1 MSARTILTSSA
12 RQASSALR
20 LNASRSLQ
28 VSVRSSSKAPLS
40 ITVPASW
47 QSVALRQFQTSSICL
62 REAPKD
68 AQWSKKGDVSYDEV
82 KKLSS
87 QPTGE
92 VTIID
97 VREPDEVAAGMIP
110 SAVNV
115 PLTKF
120 EDAFNKNGGAN
131 FQQEYSFPRPGF
143 DDKVIFYCR
152 SGKRSAQAQDIA
164 KKNGWQK

>member
-1 MSARTILTSSA
+1 MATRSLLTGSA

-20 LNASRSLQ
+20 SNASRSLL
-28 VSVRSSSKAPLS
+28 SGKFYSKTSSS
-40 ITVPASW
+40 IIVPASR
-47 QSVALRQFQTSSICL
+47 QSITLRQFQTSSICF

-68 AQWSKKGDVSYDEV
+68 AQWASKGDASYDEV

-120 EDAFNKNGGAN
+120 ENAFNKNGGAN
-131 FQQEYSFPRPGF
+131 FQQEFSFPRPGF

-164 KKNGWQK
+164 RKNGWQK